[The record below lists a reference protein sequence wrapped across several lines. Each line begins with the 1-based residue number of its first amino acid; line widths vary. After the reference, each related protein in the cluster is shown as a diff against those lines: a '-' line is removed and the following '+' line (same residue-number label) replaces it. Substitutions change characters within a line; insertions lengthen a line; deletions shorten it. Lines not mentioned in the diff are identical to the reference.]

1 MEALMKNFNPLFT
14 SIKELMTSK
23 RWNSPFYRR
32 QCLNDI
38 ADLLFQIAEIY
49 YSSKSSKYDIDTDEL
64 CSKAVEK
71 AYRYIE
77 AGEYNSDNL
86 PVNFTQ
92 ILKSGYIDDYRTAKR
107 RAEKA
112 PTVSYSKN
120 KQEDPLAEATA
131 ESIPDPAEDCFEA
144 LCEKE
149 KREYLH
155 FLIEEFARYMK
166 EDYDF
171 VYDLLC
177 PDDTSKQIAK
187 KYSGAGI
194 VYTESRINNLKN
206 KYYKAFIKWLEQHRE
221 YCNNLYSLWYN

>member
-1 MEALMKNFNPLFT
+1 MEALMKNFNSLFT

-77 AGEYNSDNL
+77 AGEYDSNNL
-86 PVNFTQ
+86 STNFQQ
-92 ILKSGYIDDYRTAKR
+92 ILKTAYIDAYRTAKR

-120 KQEDPLAEATA
+120 RQEDPLAEATA
-131 ESIPDPAEDCFEA
+131 ESIPDPDGDCFKA
-144 LCEKE
+144 LSEKE
-149 KREYLH
+149 KREYFH
-155 FLIEEFARYMK
+155 TLIDEFARSVK

-171 VYDLLC
+171 IYDLIC
-177 PDDTSKQIAK
+177 PYYTSKQIAK